1 MRFFIRRLR
10 RFYFINLCNLWIV
23 LLALLTTLSLAAPS
37 ASAQK
42 EGRELWQ
49 IRAQNITNDLLKDA
63 ADLSSMQRAVLWVKL
78 AQRWWREDPKRARTW
93 VTNAIEVVEQV
104 PNKETPSERQERM
117 ETASVLLTIV
127 TPLDQKPAKRLLTV
141 LASGKS
147 TDDERS
153 AAANAL
159 IDAAVAVVKDDPKRA
174 AELGALALHTG
185 RPSNNIREL
194 FFPLRAS
201 DPKLADSLF
210 VQALALV
217 RQEPQSRLLN
227 SLLYVAFPAQRGITD
242 DVPVPPDTLR
252 MELLQVLVDLLNA
265 NPAAGGKCGV
275 VAWISP
281 FFSEIERLLPKQWLV
296 VRAAI
301 SQCQSTSSLD
311 QLTRRHIDEAT
322 RTQPLDTVE
331 SFLKAAADTEDTE
344 IRTDYQYRAAKLA
357 MEHKDYER
365 AIKLLDDMPKEVRG
379 ESWDSYRWQ
388 WAADGAI
395 EHYKDSRFGEMNRM
409 LDAVPSDFQPLA
421 KTAFVQWLPE
431 QAGSETAPIIQI
443 LNDAL
448 KGLRRSNI
456 PEKYNW
462 YFGLLRSTIKYQPA
476 DANALLKDAIASLN
490 EVKDGWPLDATD
502 YTRYIGPSLLKMDEF
517 VVKDALASVTLVPMR
532 AKLRLSLLHA
542 TLQRMKGASQ
552 N

>member
-1 MRFFIRRLR
+1 MALFTAFSGRTGFTQKRDSE
-10 RFYFINLCNLWIV
+10 YQLWLV
-23 LLALLTTLSLAAPS
+23 RSQTLTT
-37 ASAQK
+37 
-42 EGRELWQ
+42 
-49 IRAQNITNDLLKDA
+49 DLLKDA

-93 VTNAIEVVEQV
+93 VTSAIEVVEQV
-104 PNKETPSERQERM
+104 PNKETPAERQERM
-117 ETASVLLTIV
+117 ETARVLLTIV
-127 TPLDQKPAKRLLTV
+127 TPIDQKLSKRLLTV

-153 AAANAL
+153 GAANAL
-159 IDAAVAVVKDDPKRA
+159 IDAAVAVVEDDPKRA
-174 AELGALALHTG
+174 AELGALAFRTG
-185 RPSNNIREL
+185 LPNNSIREL
-194 FFPLRAS
+194 LFPLRAR

-227 SLLYVAFPAQRGITD
+227 SLMYVAFPAQRGITD
-242 DVPVPPDTLR
+242 DVPVPPDSLR
-252 MELLQVLVDLLNA
+252 MELLQVLVDLLNSK
-265 NPAAGGKCGV
+265 PPEDKCGV
-275 VAWISP
+275 VAWISSC
-281 FFSEIERLLPKQWLV
+281 FSEIERLLPKQWPV
-296 VRAAI
+296 VRSAI
-301 SQCQSTSSLD
+301 NQCQSSPSLD
-311 QLTRRHIDEAT
+311 QLTQRHIDEAT

-331 SFLKAAADTEDTE
+331 SFLKAAADAKDTE
-344 IRTDYQYRAAKLA
+344 VRTDYQYRAANLA

-395 EHYKDSRFGEMNRM
+395 EHYKNSRFGEMNRM

-421 KTAFVQWLPE
+421 KTAFIQWLPE
-431 QAGSETAPIIQI
+431 RAGSETAPIIQI

-448 KGLRRSNI
+448 KGLGRSNI
-456 PEKYNW
+456 PEKYHW

-476 DANALLKDAIASLN
+476 DANAVLKDAIASVN
-490 EVKDGWPLDATD
+490 QINYETPLDATD
-502 YTRYIGPSLLKMDEF
+502 YMRYIGPPLLEMDEF

-542 TLQRMKGASQ
+542 TLQRKRDAQSVAK
-552 N
+552 